1 MALFFYKEKNKD
13 IRAAAYLRLSIEDG
27 DKAESNS
34 IGNQR
39 ELIRDFVAERPELH
53 LVGEYADDGYTGTN
67 FERPGFTQMME
78 DIKSGKINCII
89 VKDLSRL
96 GRNYIEMGKYLEQ
109 IFPMMG
115 IRFIAIND
123 NYDNANTESSD
134 SDSIVVPFKNLL
146 NDSYCRDISI
156 KVRSQLDIK
165 RRKGEFIGGYAMY
178 GYCKDERNKS
188 RLVVDEYAAEIVRS
202 IYRRKLEGMSA
213 KVIAEQLNSEGV
225 LAPSE
230 YKRLCGLNYHSGFKA
245 GTHAKWQ
252 AIQVLRILK
261 NEVYTG
267 TMVQGK
273 RQKINYKIKK
283 IRDVEE
289 SGWIK
294 VPNMHE
300 AIIPQ
305 KLFDTVQEVLKLDT
319 CASKGQQTVNLFSGM
334 VRCGGCGQNMVR
346 RTVSKNGKKYVYL
359 HCITNH
365 NGLGCSSHLI
375 SESKLAEVVLAAL
388 QGKIQQISGLEQRL
402 DEINEIP
409 KNQRRLKSVEE
420 HMKMLEQEEQKYQ
433 TLRRQLYEDMSN
445 GIVSKDEYKEFS
457 RSFNEKVEN
466 IRKAKAEMNRQLD
479 SLNNLDAKDISKKV
493 WTSLQ
498 RKKEAGYAVGSD
510 APFGYIRNPV
520 TKRNEIDPETAFY
533 VQLIFQWVL
542 MGVAIFEIA
551 KRLTLLK
558 VPTPREWHR
567 KIVEGKEVVTYK
579 KWGETSVRHMLANQT
594 YVGDTINNKS
604 TQRFFAGQDKRD
616 LSKEQWYV
624 AKNTHPAIIARD
636 DFEKVQE
643 ILTKN
648 QKVFKTVR
656 AESEQIRTEYQND
669 LAGMVFCADCG
680 RSMDFDRL
688 PHGAEE
694 SKKVCY
700 YICRARQAD
709 DKCIGHQIT
718 EKLLKALVMDQ
729 LHLFIVRLSDKR
741 KVLEELRK
749 IEDMQNP
756 VYRAKSEI
764 MSLTDKVGQMAKKR
778 EQLYADYV
786 AGVVDSKDYQLIR
799 EDYSKQYDGLRAAL
813 QRAEAK
819 KVEVEQQIREYLNM
833 TSNLEEHL
841 DDFGFDAQL
850 VKSLVQRIEV
860 SADKRIR
867 IVFGFQD
874 VFADLG
880 KESAGK

>member
-39 ELIRDFVAERPELH
+39 ELIRDFAAERPGLH
-53 LVGEYADDGYTGTN
+53 LVEEYADDGYTGTN
-67 FERPGFTQMME
+67 FERPGFKRMME

-123 NYDNANTESSD
+123 NYDNANSESSD

-156 KVRSQLDIK
+156 KVRSQLDMK
-165 RRKGEFIGGYAMY
+165 RRKGEFIGGYAIY
-178 GYCKDERNKS
+178 GYCKDKRNKN
-188 RLVVDEYAAEIVRS
+188 RLVVDEYAADIVRS

-213 KVIAEQLNSEGV
+213 QAIAEQLNSENV

-267 TMVQGK
+267 TMVQGR

-289 SGWIK
+289 SGWIR

-319 CASKGQQTVNLFSGM
+319 CASKGQQAVNLFSGM
-334 VRCGGCGQNMVR
+334 
-346 RTVSKNGKKYVYL
+346 
-359 HCITNH
+359 
-365 NGLGCSSHLI
+365 
-375 SESKLAEVVLAAL
+375 ESLALP
-388 QGKIQQISGLEQRL
+388 IR
-402 DEINEIP
+402 N
-409 KNQRRLKSVEE
+409 
-420 HMKMLEQEEQKYQ
+420 
-433 TLRRQLYEDMSN
+433 
-445 GIVSKDEYKEFS
+445 IVNAMY
-457 RSFNEKVEN
+457 
-466 IRKAKAEMNRQLD
+466 
-479 SLNNLDAKDISKKV
+479 AKDISKKI

-498 RKKEAGYAVGSD
+498 RKKEAGYAVGND
-510 APFGYIRNPV
+510 APYGYIRNPM
-520 TKRNEIDPETAFY
+520 TKRNEIDPEAAFY
-533 VQLIFQWVL
+533 VQLIFQWEL
-542 MGVAIFEIA
+542 MGVPIFEIA
-551 KRLTLLK
+551 RRMTLLQ

-567 KIVEGKEVVTYK
+567 KMVEGKEVLTCK
-579 KWGETSVRHMLANQT
+579 KWGVTTIRHILENQT

-604 TQRFFAGQDKRD
+604 TQKLFAGQDRRD
-616 LSKEQWYV
+616 LPKEQWYV
-624 AKNTHPAIIARD
+624 AKDTHPAIIARD
-636 DFEKVQE
+636 DFEKVQK
-643 ILTKN
+643 ILDKN
-648 QKVFKTVR
+648 RAVFQTVR
-656 AESEQIRTEYQND
+656 AKSEQIRSEYQND

-680 RSMDFDRL
+680 RPMEFERL

-700 YICRARQAD
+700 YICKARQAD
-709 DKCIGHQIT
+709 DKCIGHQIP
-718 EKLLKALVMDQ
+718 EKLLKALIMDQ
-729 LHLFIVRLSDKR
+729 LHLLIVQLSDKR
-741 KVLEELRK
+741 KVLEELQK
-749 IEDMQNP
+749 IEDVQNP
-756 VYRAKSEI
+756 VYRAKGEI
-764 MSLTDKVGQMAKKR
+764 MSLTDKVSQMAKKR

-786 AGVVDSKDYQLIR
+786 AGVVDSEDYQLIR
-799 EDYSKQYDGLRAAL
+799 EDYSRQYDGLRAAL
-813 QRAEAK
+813 QEAESK
-819 KVEVEQQIREYLNM
+819 KTEVERQIEEYLNM
-833 TSNLEEHL
+833 TSHLEEYL
-841 DDFGFDAQL
+841 DNFEFDIQL
-850 VKSLVQRIEV
+850 VKSLVQKIEV

-867 IVFGFQD
+867 IVFGFRD
-874 VFADLG
+874 VFTELG
-880 KESAGK
+880 KESAET